1 MKTFLA
7 KIYNVIKPYLIHYGI
22 FVIILAGVI
31 FFYRY
36 YWYRTKTVIKPVI
49 KTLTKVL
56 PITKT
61 KIKYKTLAVNHIQ
74 YIPEKEYLTITK
86 TKTIPAVLKLKK
98 ILAVGNVPAYKG
110 KTQVVCAFNDKT
122 AKASLL
128 FKQLPY
134 QSKPKKFFTLKQIPY
149 IEGGYG
155 YITDRNGSI
164 QSGILGVGDRFAR
177 LGNISFNVRDNIYLN
192 SRNTINFVGVMAIY
206 KFRGGL

>member
-1 MKTFLA
+1 MKSFLI

-22 FVIILAGVI
+22 FAVVLIAVILL
-31 FFYRY
+31 YRY
-36 YWYRTKTVIKPVI
+36 YWYRTKTVIEPVI
-49 KTLTKVL
+49 KTLTKVI

-61 KIKYKTLAVNHIQ
+61 KIKYKTIAVNHIQ
-74 YIPEKEYLTITK
+74 YIPQKEYLTITK
-86 TKTIPAVLKLKK
+86 TKTIPAVLKLKQ
-98 ILAVGNVPAYKG
+98 ILAVGSVPAYKG
-110 KTQVVCAFNDKT
+110 KTQVVCAFNNKT

-155 YITDRNGSI
+155 YITDKNGSL

-177 LGNISFNVRDNIYLN
+177 LGNINFNVRDNIYLN
-192 SRNTINFVGVMAIY
+192 SLNTINFVGITAVY
-206 KFRGGL
+206 KFK